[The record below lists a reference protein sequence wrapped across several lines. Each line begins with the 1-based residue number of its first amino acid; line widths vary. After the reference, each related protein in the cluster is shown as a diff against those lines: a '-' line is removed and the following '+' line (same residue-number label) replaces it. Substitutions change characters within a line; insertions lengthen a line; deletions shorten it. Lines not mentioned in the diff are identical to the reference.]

1 VTIEWGYDEALEM
14 AIASD
19 KEWCETVQSY
29 RKAVAKLQLRMV
41 VSPRATFQG
50 EKLLASGVKLKDVVD
65 MVILRGAT
73 PDQIKKIA
81 TELKG
86 DN

>member
-1 VTIEWGYDEALEM
+1 M

-50 EKLLASGVKLKDVVD
+50 EKLLASGIKMKDVVD

-73 PDQIKKIA
+73 ADQIKKIVA
-81 TELKG
+81 ELKG
-86 DN
+86 AK